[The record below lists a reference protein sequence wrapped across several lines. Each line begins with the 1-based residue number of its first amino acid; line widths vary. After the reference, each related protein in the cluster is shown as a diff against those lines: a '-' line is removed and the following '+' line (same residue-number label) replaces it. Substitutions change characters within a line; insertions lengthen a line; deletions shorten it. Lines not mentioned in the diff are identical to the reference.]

1 MLVRVWGKVDCWCKF
16 KLVHLWGKMCQYSI
30 KISNAY
36 TLCTGPSPTS
46 GIDPEIYLHKNEMLH
61 ARGYSLQPSALFVT
75 AENWKQPKMENWLN
89 EVQCIFTMERHAA
102 IGEQARQRER
112 EVYRLM
118 YKELQDRLREKIQS
132 TNRGIMCCILHRY
145 SRRNPPKHYCF
156 PWVGGEKGT
165 RKMRGYFSMYFNKC
179 MYFFYTKCHI

>member
-1 MLVRVWGKVDCWCKF
+1 
-16 KLVHLWGKMCQYSI
+16 
-30 KISNAY
+30 
-36 TLCTGPSPTS
+36 
-46 GIDPEIYLHKNEMLH
+46 
-61 ARGYSLQPSALFVT
+61 
-75 AENWKQPKMENWLN
+75 
-89 EVQCIFTMERHAA
+89 MERHAA